1 MKIARSPYH
10 ASIAPTRNNEEG
22 LWFCVIRREGSSDV
36 VARHKAA
43 SKEDAFAA
51 ALLELA
57 RLQDTRVPH
66 PRFGSNRF

>member
-10 ASIAPTRNNEEG
+10 AKVVPTRG
-22 LWFCVIRREGSSDV
+22 KRDTLWFCVISREGSPDV
-36 VARHKAA
+36 VSRLDAP

-57 RLQDTRVPH
+57 RLHGSGPLQGNVP
-66 PRFGSNRF
+66 RI